1 MIVIVVQSLLQGI
14 VSEYRCKGTNY
25 FGYFQ
30 IIRMIFGKIFSRG
43 GENADG

>member
-1 MIVIVVQSLLQGI
+1 MIVNVVQTLLQGI
-14 VSEYRCKGTNY
+14 VSKGRCKGTNY
-25 FGYFQ
+25 FGDFQ